1 MSADTFFKGV
11 QRRVTIGSPTKQC
24 SNGKIVVPISMPL
37 SGESFVGMPD
47 WISTGFEAVSK
58 NFTQVDPEIQQV
70 ADIVLVFN
78 NDKPAGEMF
87 AAPNAKVPGGELK
100 NFVVKRAG
108 SPDDPEIELSF
119 KVAAPF
125 SRDFW
130 QWLGEMAGK
139 EVWMAFPASLSGNV
153 AVKTPSES
161 LPFEQS
167 QQAKDEVAK
176 EPRASKPKEMA
187 KVN

>member
-1 MSADTFFKGV
+1 MSGDSFFKGV

-47 WISTGFEAVSK
+47 WISAGFDAVRD
-58 NFTQVDPEIQQV
+58 NFTEVDPEVQQV

-78 NDKPAGEMF
+78 NDKPNGEMF

-100 NFVVKRAG
+100 NFFIRRTG
-108 SPDDPEIELSF
+108 SPDDPEIELAF

-125 SRDFW
+125 ARDFW

-153 AVKTPSES
+153 AVKTPSEP
-161 LPFEQS
+161 LPFDK
-167 QQAKDEVAK
+167 ADEPADAAK
-176 EPRASKPKEMA
+176 EPRSPKPKQMA